1 MAEPRTSRTARTRRT
16 ALAASAAAL
25 ALLVSACGGSASGD
39 EPFAGEVLDNPYQVD
54 PTPLTATDGSD
65 FSLVGDTDA
74 RLTLVFFGYTQCP
87 DICGVVMA
95 QLASA
100 VQQLDAEDR
109 DDVEMVYV
117 TTDPARDSP
126 GVLRSYLDRLDPSFE
141 GLTGDLDT
149 IEQVASSLAVA
160 FIEEDRLPSG
170 GYEVAHSTQVLGID
184 SADEVPVLWTEETT
198 ATEYAADIHTLLTS

>member
-1 MAEPRTSRTARTRRT
+1 MAEPRASRATRTRRT

-25 ALLVSACGGSASGD
+25 ALLVSACGGSAAGD
-39 EPFAGEVLDNPYQVD
+39 EPFAGEVLDQPYEVD
-54 PTPLTATDGSD
+54 PTPLTATGGDE
-65 FSLVGDTDA
+65 FSLVEDTDA
-74 RLTLVFFGYTQCP
+74 RLTLVFFGYTRCP

-141 GLTGDLDT
+141 GLTGDLGT

-160 FIEEDRLPSG
+160 FTEEDRLPSG

-184 SADEVPVLWTEETT
+184 SGDEVPVLWTEETT

>member
-1 MAEPRTSRTARTRRT
+1 MAEPRPGRARRT
-16 ALAASAAAL
+16 SLAAALAAL

-39 EPFAGEVLDNPYQVD
+39 DPFTGRVLDNPYQVD
-54 PTPLTATDGSD
+54 PTPLTATDGSS
-65 FSLVGDTDA
+65 FSLTEDTDA

-109 DDVEMVYV
+109 ADVEMVYV
-117 TTDPARDSP
+117 TTDPARDSE

-141 GLTGDLDT
+141 GLTGDLGT
-149 IEQVASSLAVA
+149 IEQVASSVAVG
-160 FIEEDRLPSG
+160 FTEEDRLPSG
-170 GYEVAHSTQVLGID
+170 GYEVTHSTQVLGID
-184 SADEVPVLWTEETT
+184 VADEVPVLWTQETT
-198 ATEYAADIHTLLTS
+198 ATEYAADIHTLLNS

>member
-1 MAEPRTSRTARTRRT
+1 MAERRARRT
-16 ALAASAAAL
+16 TVGASAAAL
-25 ALLVSACGGSASGD
+25 ALLVAACGGPAAGED
-39 EPFAGEVLDNPYQVD
+39 TFAGEVLDQPYQVD
-54 PTPLTATDGSD
+54 PTPLTATDGES
-65 FSLVGDTDA
+65 FSLVEDTDA

-109 DDVEMVYV
+109 EDVEMVYV
-117 TTDPARDSP
+117 TTDPARDTE

-141 GLTGDLDT
+141 GLTGDLDDIAEVGSSMAIA
-149 IEQVASSLAVA
+149 IEKGEV
-160 FIEEDRLPSG
+160 LPSG
-170 GYEVAHSTQVLGID
+170 GYDVAHSTQVLGID

>member
-1 MAEPRTSRTARTRRT
+1 GRARRT
-16 ALAASAAAL
+16 ALGAGVAVLTLLAS
-25 ALLVSACGGSASGD
+25 SCGGPASGGD
-39 EPFAGEVLDNPYQVD
+39 AFAGEVLDNPFQVD

-65 FSLVGDTDA
+65 FSLVEDTDA

-100 VQQLDAEDR
+100 VDQLDAEDR
-109 DDVEMVYV
+109 EAVQMVYV
-117 TTDPARDSP
+117 TTDPARDTE

-141 GLTGDLDT
+141 GLTGDLGT
-149 IEQVASSLAVA
+149 IEQVASSVAVG
-160 FIEEDRLPSG
+160 FTEEDRLPSG
-170 GYEVAHSTQVLGID
+170 GYEVTHSTQVLGID
-184 SADEVPVLWTEETT
+184 GADEVPVLWTQETT

>member
-1 MAEPRTSRTARTRRT
+1 MAETPRPRRT
-16 ALAASAAAL
+16 ALAASTAAL
-25 ALLVSACGGSASGD
+25 ALLVSACGGTASGD
-39 EPFAGEVLDNPYQVD
+39 EPFAGEVLDQPYQVD
-54 PTPLTATDGSD
+54 PAPLTATDGSD
-65 FSLVGDTDA
+65 FSLVEDTDA

-100 VQQLDAEDR
+100 FQQLDAEDR

-149 IEQVASSLAVA
+149 IEQVASSVAVA
-160 FIEEDRLPSG
+160 FIEEDKLPSG

-184 SADEVPVLWTEETT
+184 NTDEVPVLWTEETT

>member
-1 MAEPRTSRTARTRRT
+1 MAERRGVHRGLTAVLAAV
-16 ALAASAAAL
+16 ALAAG
-25 ALLVSACGGSASGD
+25 ACGSSASGD
-39 EPFAGEVLDNPYQVD
+39 DAGDAFAGTVLGSPYAVD

-65 FSLVGDTDA
+65 FSLASDTEA

-87 DICGVVMA
+87 DICGIVMA

-109 DDVEMVYV
+109 EQVQVVYV

-141 GLTGDLDT
+141 GLTGDLSA
-149 IEQVASSLAVA
+149 IEQIGESVAVG
-160 FIEEDRLPSG
+160 FTREDRLPSG
-170 GYEVAHSTQVLGID
+170 GYEVTHSTQVLALDTG
-184 SADEVPVLWTEETT
+184 DEVPVLWGQETT
-198 ATEYAADIHTLLTS
+198 ASQYAADVHTLLTS